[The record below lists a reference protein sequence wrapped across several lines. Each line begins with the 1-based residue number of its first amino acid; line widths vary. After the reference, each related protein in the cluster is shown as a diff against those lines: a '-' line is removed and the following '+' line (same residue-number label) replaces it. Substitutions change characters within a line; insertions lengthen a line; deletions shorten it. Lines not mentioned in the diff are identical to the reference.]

1 MIDIG
6 VNVEAAKYRSSRI
19 VGRFLETYE
28 TAMTVVAHLTTFPL
42 RGLAEMPTAFHGEN
56 L

>member
-1 MIDIG
+1 MIHID
-6 VNVEAAKYRSSRI
+6 VNVEAAKYCFSGV

-28 TAMTVVAHLTTFPL
+28 TAMTAVAHLATFPL
-42 RGLAEMPTAFHGEN
+42 RGLAEMRTAFHGEN